1 MLSTRIA
8 GIPCLVQ
15 LTHYSPYR
23 DNRRGHIDSWLPDDP
38 EEIEFEVCD
47 RNGRPAPWLERKL
60 TEKETARIEQELLEN
75 ANDLHLYT

>member
-8 GIPCLVQ
+8 GIPCLVA
-15 LTHYSPYR
+15 LVSYSPYR
-23 DNRRGHIDSWLPDDP
+23 DNRRGHPDTWLPDDP

-60 TEKETARIEQELLEN
+60 TEEETARIEQELLEN
-75 ANDLHLYT
+75 ANEH